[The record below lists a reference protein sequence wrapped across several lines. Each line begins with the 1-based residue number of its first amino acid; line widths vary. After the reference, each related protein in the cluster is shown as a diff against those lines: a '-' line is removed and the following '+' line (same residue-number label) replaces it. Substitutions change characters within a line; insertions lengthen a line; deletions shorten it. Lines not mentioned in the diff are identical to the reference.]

1 MLIVRSHRIN
11 QLRPVIEVCWR
22 KNFIYGV
29 GSVCLVYAGLVM
41 DELLEG
47 LPAHRL
53 VKSEHK
59 VVVKLLFSLLVQHIV
74 ALEEGLLWTE
84 VVFTTIDATLSCG
97 RVYPL
102 FLAGAANWSE
112 CFYLLYDSLSRIN
125 L

>member
-29 GSVCLVYAGLVM
+29 GSVFLVYAGLVM

-84 VVFTTIDATLSCG
+84 VVFTAIDATLS
-97 RVYPL
+97 
-102 FLAGAANWSE
+102 
-112 CFYLLYDSLSRIN
+112 
-125 L
+125 